1 MAGDRKKPPA
11 GDLPEDD
18 LALWRQVA
26 GSAKP
31 LPGRT
36 PKTDKPAEPGEAAA
50 APPPVKPRARPAA
63 PAPARPELAP
73 GAQADVDK
81 RTADRLKRGRLPV
94 EARLDLHG
102 MTQEEA
108 QAELAGF
115 LARAQSAGKRCV
127 LVITGKGAGREG
139 GVLRRQLPQWLNQPA
154 NRARIVAF
162 SSAQPRDGGHGA
174 VYVLLKRLRNS

>member
-11 GDLPEDD
+11 GSLPEDD

-31 LPGRT
+31 LPGKAPR
-36 PKTDKPAEPGEAAA
+36 KDKPAEPAA
-50 APPPVKPRARPAA
+50 APPPSPKPRARPAEPM
-63 PAPARPELAP
+63 PAPAELTP
-73 GAQADVDK
+73 GARADVDK
-81 RTADRLKRGRLPV
+81 RTADRLKRGKLPI

-108 QAELAGF
+108 LTELAGF
-115 LARAQSAGKRCV
+115 LARVQSAGKRCV
-127 LVITGKGAGREG
+127 LIITGKGAGREG

-154 NRARIVAF
+154 NRARVVAF

-174 VYVLLKRLRNS
+174 VYVLLKRLRES

>member
-11 GDLPEDD
+11 GNLPEED

-31 LPGRT
+31 LPGKEPR
-36 PKTDKPAEPGEAAA
+36 KDKPAEPAA
-50 APPPVKPRARPAA
+50 APPPPPKPRARPAEPM
-63 PAPARPELAP
+63 PAPAELTP
-73 GAQADVDK
+73 GARADVDK
-81 RTADRLKRGRLPV
+81 RTADRLKRGKLPI

-108 QAELAGF
+108 LTELAGF
-115 LARAQSAGKRCV
+115 LARVQSAGKRCV

-139 GVLRRQLPQWLNQPA
+139 GVLRRQLPQWLNQPD

-174 VYVLLKRLRNS
+174 VYVLLKRLRES